1 MRQESP
7 YTDQIIDL
15 LDCPFCGAHPE
26 VKHIGNAYTKS
37 RKITIR
43 CPSCRVERT
52 DATIRF
58 DFVWLERVAEEHWN
72 QRGQAGRATLRTLIQ
87 AAKSMPEHPY
97 TPAQNAL
104 DDAVEAAEKVVGEV
118 AG

>member
-1 MRQESP
+1 MSTTWEEWNEVDQCSP
-7 YTDQIIDL
+7 CI
-15 LDCPFCGAHPE
+15 
-26 VKHIGNAYTKS
+26 V
-37 RKITIR
+37 
-43 CPSCRVERT
+43 
-52 DATIRF
+52 
-58 DFVWLERVAEEHWN
+58 
-72 QRGQAGRATLRTLIQ
+72 RGQRNDCEQSPCSVRHSWYVLQLKSENKQLYAALRTLIQ